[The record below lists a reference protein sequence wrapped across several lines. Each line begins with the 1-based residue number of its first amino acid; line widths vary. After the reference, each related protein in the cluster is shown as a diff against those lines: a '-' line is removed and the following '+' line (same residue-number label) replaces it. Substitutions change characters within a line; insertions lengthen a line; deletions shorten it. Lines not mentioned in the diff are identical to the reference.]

1 MRFDAKING
10 IDFSAAFNS
19 VGYSVTYEKREGT
32 NGGQTQDGTL
42 IEDILCWKAVIGL
55 PCIDLEETVLA
66 ALLQACKVK
75 DISFEYYDPSEQK
88 SRLINA
94 SVEIGEA
101 TFLLEDCDGIRV
113 YTGMAVTMREK

>member
-10 IDFSAAFNS
+10 VDFSAAFNS

-42 IEDILCWKAVIGL
+42 IEDILCWKAVIRL
-55 PCIDLEETVLA
+55 PCIDLDEDVLS
-66 ALLQACKVK
+66 ALLQACKAK
-75 DISFEYYDPSEQK
+75 DISFEYYDPEEQK
-88 SRLINA
+88 TLPIDA
-94 SVEIGEA
+94 SVEIGQA

>member
-10 IDFSAAFNS
+10 VDFSAAFNA

-42 IEDILCWKAVIGL
+42 IEDILCWKAVVNL
-55 PCIDLEETVLA
+55 PCIDLEEAVLA
-66 ALLQACKVK
+66 ELLQVCKAKEVR
-75 DISFEYYDPSEQK
+75 FEYYDLTEQK
-88 SRLINA
+88 TRPIDA
-94 SVEIGEA
+94 SVTIGEA